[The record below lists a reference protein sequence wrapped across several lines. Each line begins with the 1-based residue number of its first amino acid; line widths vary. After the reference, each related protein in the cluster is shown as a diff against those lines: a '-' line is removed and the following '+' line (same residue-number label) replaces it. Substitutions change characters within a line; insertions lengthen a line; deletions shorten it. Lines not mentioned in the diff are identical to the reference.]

1 MYVDGKQYLL
11 AIMLGILWEKE
22 SEIDSKEQVSN
33 KTDRLSIR
41 TSNIYR
47 QLLTGDNVGDMV
59 GKRV

>member
-1 MYVDGKQYLL
+1 
-11 AIMLGILWEKE
+11 MLGILWEKE